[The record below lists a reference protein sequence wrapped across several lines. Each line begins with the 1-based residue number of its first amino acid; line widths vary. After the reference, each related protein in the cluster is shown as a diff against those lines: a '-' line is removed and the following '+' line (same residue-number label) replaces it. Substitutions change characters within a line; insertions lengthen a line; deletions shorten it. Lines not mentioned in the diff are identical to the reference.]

1 MTNTQTETPEIKEG
15 YVIEYYHVRWAPY
28 KKDGARQMRKKG
40 RWQCSNGYGGYENC
54 DTPERI
60 YPCPIDYDSAAKLK
74 AERDAALARVTVLQ
88 NSLEGLLSEVDALIG
103 DSQGVYGLHLNGDN
117 SPWDELGDWLP
128 SRDTSRAAITAW
140 NALKEQS

>member
-1 MTNTQTETPEIKEG
+1 MTTQTETPEIKEG

-74 AERDAALARVTVLQ
+74 AERDAALARV
-88 NSLEGLLSEVDALIG
+88 SALEAALKMMVAEKVDYMDI
-103 DSQGVYGLHLNGDN
+103 NN
-117 SPWDELGDWLP
+117 LGDP
-128 SRDTSRAAITAW
+128 ETQHTIKYARAALT
-140 NALKEQS
+140 KDQSNG